1 MRRIAVLLIWMLG
14 VGMGSTSAWADGMD
28 CLSRA
33 AEPIAHRE
41 YPIQFNSADLVLRGR
56 LFVPDGKGPYPAVV
70 LLHGGGRE
78 RLNEAPLFFA
88 PLLARCGIAA
98 LVYDKRGTGA
108 SEGTWETAHFDDFVA
123 DAAAAVAMLGH
134 RTDIQSDQIGLIGF
148 SQGGRLAPVVAVQRP
163 EVAFIVSISGP
174 FVSLFDTRMYALRRS
189 LRQRG
194 LQGDALDAT
203 LAAWASHFKAVA
215 AGEGQSAVLQHEP
228 ENAPAAKP
236 SVYVEPP
243 SSPVGPFYNSLY
255 HDYTVSLKQVQ
266 APMLAIY
273 GARDA
278 VVPVEESIAVL
289 QQALRAGGRE
299 PEVIVFP
306 YADHS
311 LIDRTFR
318 ERIKVEEVVL
328 GWIQQQLAPSRPA
341 SYGGVTA
348 Q

>member
-1 MRRIAVLLIWMLG
+1 M
-14 VGMGSTSAWADGMD
+14 GMVSTSVWASGLD
-28 CLSRA
+28 CLQSTA
-33 AEPIAHRE
+33 SVPVAHRE
-41 YPIQFNSADLVLRGR
+41 YPIQFHSADLVLRGR
-56 LFVPDGKGPYPAVV
+56 LFVPEGKGPHPAVV

-108 SEGTWETAHFDDFVA
+108 SGGTWETAHFDDFVA

-134 RTDIQSDQIGLIGF
+134 RTDIRSDEIGLIGF

-203 LAAWASHFKAVA
+203 LAAWASHFKAIA
-215 AGEGQSAVLQHEP
+215 TGEEQAAVLQHEP
-228 ENAPAAKP
+228 EEPPAPRSP
-236 SVYVEPP
+236 VYVEPP

-255 HDYTVSLKQVQ
+255 HDYTVPLKQVR

-273 GARDA
+273 GERDA
-278 VVPVEESIAVL
+278 VVPVKESIAVL

-299 PEVIVFP
+299 PDVIVFP

-311 LIDRTFR
+311 LIDWTFR
-318 ERIKVEEVVL
+318 ERIRVEEVVL
-328 GWIQQQLAPSRPA
+328 DWIQQQLEPGRPA
-341 SYGGVTA
+341 SYGSSTA